1 MMKLAKI
8 QFQIMLPYA
17 CLQITEALIENYVKK
32 FLLIKNLK
40 YIEKGYINWDRENSI
55 YFWNEIKS
63 STIIINIYI

>member
-1 MMKLAKI
+1 MKLAKI

-40 YIEKGYINWDRENSI
+40 YIEKGYIN
-55 YFWNEIKS
+55 
-63 STIIINIYI
+63 